1 MRTEKPEALQ
11 KVVFMQG
18 DVLLEELGLTL
29 ESKARLQEEVSVVFH
44 CAATLR
50 LEAKLKDSVEMNT
63 TGTWRVLQL
72 ARGMTQLKVCL
83 HDDISTAKLFYLI
96 SLYWFLKMHYFFS
109 LVTAM
114 HPFFFSGIPRSG

>member
-1 MRTEKPEALQ
+1 MFDRLRKEKPDALQ
-11 KVVFMQG
+11 KVLPIQG
-18 DVLLEELGLTL
+18 DILLEELGLTP
-29 ESKARLQEEVSVVFH
+29 ENKARLQDEVSVVFH

-83 HDDISTAKLFYLI
+83 KDG
-96 SLYWFLKMHYFFS
+96 M
-109 LVTAM
+109 
-114 HPFFFSGIPRSG
+114 RSANLL